1 MSAEYTRAQLLRE
14 RGRHEEAVA
23 TLLSHLAH
31 HPEDPAA
38 FIELA
43 INRMEIPGQM
53 KLALED
59 ARTATGLMPE
69 LSFPLSLQSRILT
82 QLDKPKEGLAMAE
95 SAIAMEPDCDYAW
108 NSKCLALIDLTRWK
122 EAEEAA
128 RKALEID
135 PDDEMG
141 SNLLA
146 HVLRMQNRLDES
158 EEESS
163 RRLARDPENAFS
175 FASAGWAALQ
185 RGDIKGAEARFRE
198 SLRID
203 PQMEYARE
211 GLKESFRARSAFFR
225 LFLKW
230 SFFLQK
236 FSESNRTLIII
247 SLVIGF
253 RLLRK
258 LAAGIHPLLVVLVV
272 FVYYLFVFGS
282 WLSGGLANFFLLRDP
297 VARMSLDRAEKLEG
311 FAIAMLFFGGFAAA
325 IAGYT
330 INIVPLAA
338 AGCALLAAAIPAS
351 MVFTNPSKKGTVV
364 FSLVTAAILV
374 IGAGMVAEVIANPEI
389 GMTKGRAGNY
399 FSFMVV
405 LCAVSSWMGM
415 ARSLRTKSAE

>member
-1 MSAEYTRAQLLRE
+1 MSAEFTRAQLLRE

-43 INRMEIPGQM
+43 INRMDIPGQM
-53 KLALED
+53 KLALGD
-59 ARTATGLMPE
+59 ARTATGLMPG

-82 QLDKPKEGLAMAE
+82 QLDKPKDGLALAE
-95 SAIAMEPDCDYAW
+95 SAIALEPDCDYAW
-108 NSKCLALIDLTRWK
+108 NSKCLALINLTRWK

-128 RKALEID
+128 RNALELD

-185 RGDIKGAEARFRE
+185 RGDIKGAEEKFRE

-203 PQMEYARE
+203 PEMEYARE

-247 SLVIGF
+247 SLIIGF
-253 RLLRK
+253 RVLRT

-272 FVYYLFVFGS
+272 FAYYLFVFGS
-282 WLSGGLANFFLLRDP
+282 WLSSGLANFFLLRDP
-297 VARMSLDRAEKLEG
+297 VARMSLDRAEKTEG
-311 FAIAMLFFGGFAAA
+311 LAIAALFFGGLAAVV
-325 IAGYT
+325 AGFT
-330 INIVPLAA
+330 LPMLPLAA
-338 AGCALLAAAIPAS
+338 IGCALLAAAIPAS
-351 MVFTNPSKKGTVV
+351 MVFTNPSRKGTII
-364 FSLVTAAILV
+364 FSLVTAGIL
-374 IGAGMVAEVIANPEI
+374 IAGTALTTEVIAHPEN
-389 GMTKGRAGNY
+389 GLMKDRAGNL
-399 FSFMVV
+399 FTTMIV
-405 LCAVSSWMGM
+405 LCAVSSWLGM
-415 ARSLRTKSAE
+415 VRSLRSRQA

>member
-1 MSAEYTRAQLLRE
+1 MSAAFTRAQLLRE

-23 TLLSHLAH
+23 ILLSHLAH

-43 INRMEIPGQM
+43 LNRMEIPGQM
-53 KLALED
+53 KLALGD
-59 ARTATGLMPE
+59 ARSATGLLPG
-69 LSFPLSLQSRILT
+69 LAFPLALQSRILT
-82 QLDKPKEGLAMAE
+82 HLNKAKEALALAE
-95 SAIAMEPDCDYAW
+95 SAIALEPDSDYAW
-108 NSKCLALIDLTRWK
+108 NSKCVALIDLTRWK
-122 EAEEAA
+122 DAEEAA

-175 FASAGWAALQ
+175 FATAGWAALQ
-185 RGDIKGAEARFRE
+185 RGDIKGAEEKFRE

-203 PQMEYARE
+203 PEMGYARE

-247 SLVIGF
+247 SLIIGF
-253 RLLRK
+253 RVLRT

-272 FVYYLFVFGS
+272 FAYYLFVFGS
-282 WLSGGLANFFLLRDP
+282 WLSSGLANFFLLRDP
-297 VARMSLDRAEKLEG
+297 VARMSLDRMEKIEG
-311 FAIAMLFFGGFAAA
+311 MAIAALFFGGTSSVLVGF
-325 IAGYT
+325 T
-330 INIVPLAA
+330 MPMMPLAA

-351 MVFTNPSKKGTVV
+351 MVFTNPSRKGTAV
-364 FSLVTAAILV
+364 FALITAAIF
-374 IGAGMVAEVIANPEI
+374 IAGAGLTAEVIAHPEN
-389 GMTKGRAGNY
+389 GLMKHRAGNL
-399 FSFMVV
+399 FTTMIV
-405 LCAVSSWMGM
+405 LCAGASWLGM
-415 ARSLRTKSAE
+415 ARSLRTRG